1 MKKSALLF
9 VLILGLVLSFSLVQG
24 APRMTIPETLFD
36 FGYAPQ
42 NAKLTHVFWIHSTGD
57 DTLKIIRVKPGWG
70 CTKAPLEKNVL
81 AVGDST
87 RLEIILH
94 TKRYKNKIIK
104 QPRIESNEGKPDKT
118 VKIQAQI
125 VIQPDSTYPIVI
137 SPYKLNISQFGEKV
151 RDEMTFKIENV
162 SDQDV
167 KPIIVD
173 IPDELFEVDIPD
185 KIKAGKTEEAVL
197 KLKEVALDQSF
208 EKTFTI
214 ELDDEA
220 KTRFSIPVRRAL
232 RLP

>member
-1 MKKSALLF
+1 
-9 VLILGLVLSFSLVQG
+9 
-24 APRMTIPETLFD
+24 
-36 FGYAPQ
+36 
-42 NAKLTHVFWIHSTGD
+42 
-57 DTLKIIRVKPGWG
+57 
-70 CTKAPLEKNVL
+70 VL

-118 VKIQAQI
+118 VKIQTQI

-137 SPYKLNISQFGEKV
+137 SPYKLNISQFGEKI
-151 RDEMTFKIENV
+151 RDEMTFKIKNV
-162 SDQDV
+162 SEQDV

-173 IPDELFEVDIPD
+173 IPSDLFEVDIPD

-197 KLKEVALDQSF
+197 KLKEGALEQNF
-208 EKTFTI
+208 EKSFTI

>member
-1 MKKSALLF
+1 
-9 VLILGLVLSFSLVQG
+9 
-24 APRMTIPETLFD
+24 
-36 FGYAPQ
+36 
-42 NAKLTHVFWIHSTGD
+42 
-57 DTLKIIRVKPGWG
+57 
-70 CTKAPLEKNVL
+70 VL

-104 QPRIESNEGKPDKT
+104 QPRIETNEGQPDKT
-118 VKIQAQI
+118 VKISTEI
-125 VIQPDSTYPIVI
+125 MIQPDSTYPIVI
-137 SPYKLNISQFGEKV
+137 SPYKLNISQFGEKI

-162 SDQDV
+162 SDQDL
-167 KPIIVD
+167 KPTIVD
-173 IPDELFEVDIPD
+173 IPSELFEVKIPD

-197 KLKEVALDQSF
+197 KIKEGAIDENF

-214 ELDDEA
+214 ELNDEA